1 MSAANDG
8 KPVLLVVDDEPEI
21 REIIAFCAQD
31 AGFQV
36 LEAGDGAL
44 ALEVVRAHHVDIVC
58 SDLMMPRV
66 SGITLLSHMRDEGR
80 SQPFI
85 LLTAYPSQ
93 DSTIQAL
100 RLGAFDYIEKPFET
114 EDLKKLL
121 KEALRVSREVA
132 SIDAQLPQGSPE
144 KNFDPLDK
152 DNFTEALHV
161 INRLKALRYSNAAT
175 AEDAQEARTKV
186 VELFVSEAVPQLVFC
201 DGAIKNLESESNR
214 AFELGYLFRV
224 MQTIATAANAIN
236 EVEVALFARAAEH
249 FYTALRVKPRSV
261 SHTYISLATEA
272 NEVLRQAISA
282 IGSTTLPDRFIEI
295 RDSLQKEAN
304 SLTGVVSGAA

>member
-1 MSAANDG
+1 MSRTDNT

-31 AGFQV
+31 IGFHV
-36 LEAGDGAL
+36 LEAGDGAQ
-44 ALEVVRAHHVDIVC
+44 ALEVVRSHHVDIVC

-100 RLGAFDYIEKPFET
+100 RLGAFDYLEKPFET
-114 EDLKKLL
+114 EELKKLL
-121 KEALRVSREVA
+121 NEALRVSREVSQIGSQGA
-132 SIDAQLPQGSPE
+132 GGEESFNPLAQ
-144 KNFDPLDK
+144 
-152 DNFTEALHV
+152 DNFTEALQV
-161 INRLKALRYSNAAT
+161 INRLKALRYNNPAAS
-175 AEDAQEARTKV
+175 DNPQEERKKV
-186 VELFVSEAVPQLVFC
+186 VELFISEAIPQLVFC
-201 DGAIKNLESESNR
+201 DGAIKNLESETNR

-224 MQTIATAANAIN
+224 MQTIASAASAIN
-236 EVEVALFARAAEH
+236 EDPVAQFAKNAEH

-261 SHTYISLATEA
+261 RDDYIALASEA
-272 NEVLRQAISA
+272 NDVLRQAISS
-282 IGSTTLPDRFIEI
+282 IGAGPLPDRFAEI
-295 RDSLQKEAN
+295 SETLGKEAAILAGTVAT
-304 SLTGVVSGAA
+304 SAA